1 MNKYSLELKNL
12 SKTYNRRVIFDNI
25 NLTYN
30 ANGIYGIAGA
40 NGSGKSTLVKIIA
53 GLLNHSSGSVV
64 HTLEGKTLQ
73 QDDILNHIGFA
84 SPYLNLYEEFSAI
97 ENIDMLTA
105 IRGLEKNSEYE
116 DYLFKTFLLSD
127 RRKDVLRAYSS
138 GMKQRLRLI
147 FAFVHNPQLIILD
160 EPISNLDNNGRDQIY
175 SLIDENKDKKIIL
188 IASNE
193 DADLALCNSVINIQD
208 YKKK

>member
-193 DADLALCNSVINIQD
+193 DTDLALCNSVINIQD